1 MRVKIS
7 KKNFKQKTYWKLKM
21 MRKIGKLFLQGL
33 IAILPIAL
41 TIYILYWFAIT
52 AESLLGGFLKL
63 FIPER
68 YYVTGMAV
76 FAGFA
81 IILAIGLLLRVWLFR
96 ELFHWGEKT
105 LEKLPLIKTLYGS
118 IRDLMGFFDTSKKKE
133 FNKVVM
139 VMIPGTAIRL
149 IGLVTREDFE
159 NLPSGINDKSVE
171 SMAVYL
177 PMSYQMGGFTV
188 FVPKKNVNPV
198 DMSIEEAMRFALTAA
213 VSVKKDPTSDD
224 Q

>member
-1 MRVKIS
+1 
-7 KKNFKQKTYWKLKM
+7 

-41 TIYILYWFAIT
+41 TIYILYWFAVT

-68 YYVTGMAV
+68 YYVPGMAV
-76 FAGFA
+76 VAGFA
-81 IILAIGLLLRVWLFR
+81 IILAIGLLLQLWLFR

-105 LEKLPLIKTLYGS
+105 LKKLPLVKTLYGS
-118 IRDLMGFFDTSKKKE
+118 IRDLMSFFDTSKKKE

-139 VMIPGTAIRL
+139 VTIAGTDTRL

-159 NLPSGINDKSVE
+159 NLPSGIDDKNSE

-188 FVPKKNVNPV
+188 FVPKKNVTPV

-213 VSVKKDPTSDD
+213 VSVKKE
-224 Q
+224 

>member
-1 MRVKIS
+1 
-7 KKNFKQKTYWKLKM
+7 M

-41 TIYILYWFAIT
+41 TIYILYWFAVT
-52 AESLLGGFLKL
+52 AEALLGGFLKL
-63 FIPER
+63 FIPEK
-68 YYVTGMAV
+68 YYVAGMAV
-76 FAGFA
+76 VAGFA
-81 IILAIGLLLRVWLFR
+81 IILAIGLLLRLWLFR
-96 ELFHWGEKT
+96 ELFSWGEKT
-105 LEKLPLIKTLYGS
+105 LEKLPLVKTLYGS
-118 IRDLMGFFDTSKKKE
+118 IRDLMSFFDTSKKKD

-139 VMIPGTAIRL
+139 VTIAGTDTRL

-159 NLPSGINDKSVE
+159 NLPSGIDDKSSE

-188 FVPKKNVNPV
+188 FVPKKNVTPV

-213 VSVKKDPTSDD
+213 VSIKKEQTSPNK
-224 Q
+224 

>member
-1 MRVKIS
+1 
-7 KKNFKQKTYWKLKM
+7 

-33 IAILPIAL
+33 MAILPIAL
-41 TIYILYWFAIT
+41 TIYILYWFAVT
-52 AESLLGGFLKL
+52 AESLLGGFLRI
-63 FIPER
+63 FIPEK
-68 YYVTGMAV
+68 YYVPGMAV

-81 IILAIGLLLRVWLFR
+81 IILAIGILLRLWLFR

-105 LEKLPLIKTLYGS
+105 LAKLPLVKTLYGS
-118 IRDLMGFFDTSKKKE
+118 IRDLMSFFDTSKKKD

-139 VMIPGTAIRL
+139 VTIAGTDTRL

-159 NLPSGINDKSVE
+159 NLPSGIDE
-171 SMAVYL
+171 TGTETMAVYL

-188 FVPKKNVNPV
+188 FVPKKNVTPV

-213 VSVKKDPTSDD
+213 VSVKKEQISADK
-224 Q
+224 

>member
-1 MRVKIS
+1 
-7 KKNFKQKTYWKLKM
+7 

-41 TIYILYWFAIT
+41 TIYILYWFAVT
-52 AESLLGGFLKL
+52 AEALLGGFLKL
-63 FIPER
+63 FIPEK
-68 YYVTGMAV
+68 YYVAGMAV
-76 FAGFA
+76 VAGFA
-81 IILAIGLLLRVWLFR
+81 IILAIGLLLRLWLFR
-96 ELFHWGEKT
+96 ELFSWGEKT
-105 LEKLPLIKTLYGS
+105 LEKLPLVKTLYGS
-118 IRDLMGFFDTSKKKE
+118 IRDLMSFFDTSKKKD

-139 VMIPGTAIRL
+139 VTIAGTDTRL

-159 NLPSGINDKSVE
+159 NLPSGIDDKSSE

-188 FVPKKNVNPV
+188 FVPKKNVTPV

-213 VSVKKDPTSDD
+213 VSIKKEQTSPNK
-224 Q
+224 

>member
-1 MRVKIS
+1 
-7 KKNFKQKTYWKLKM
+7 

-41 TIYILYWFAIT
+41 TIYILYWFAVT

-63 FIPER
+63 FIPEN

-76 FAGFA
+76 IAGFA
-81 IILAIGLLLRVWLFR
+81 IILAIGLLLRLWLFR
-96 ELFHWGEKT
+96 ELFSWGEKT
-105 LEKLPLIKTLYGS
+105 LEKLPLVKTLYGS
-118 IRDLMGFFDTSKKKE
+118 IRDLMSFFDSSKKKD

-139 VMIPGTAIRL
+139 VTIAGTDTRL

-159 NLPSGINDKSVE
+159 NLPSGIDDKNSE

-188 FVPKKNVNPV
+188 FVPKKNVTPV

-213 VSVKKDPTSDD
+213 VSIKKEQTSPNK
-224 Q
+224 

>member
-1 MRVKIS
+1 
-7 KKNFKQKTYWKLKM
+7 

-33 IAILPIAL
+33 MAILPIAL
-41 TIYILYWFAIT
+41 TIYILYWFAVT
-52 AESLLGGFLKL
+52 AEFLLGGFLRI
-63 FIPER
+63 FIPEK
-68 YYVTGMAV
+68 YYVPGMAV

-81 IILAIGLLLRVWLFR
+81 IILAIGLLLRLWLFR
-96 ELFHWGEKT
+96 ELFSWGEKT
-105 LEKLPLIKTLYGS
+105 LEKLPLVKTLYGS
-118 IRDLMGFFDTSKKKE
+118 IRDLMSFFDTSKKKD

-139 VMIPGTAIRL
+139 VTIAGTDTRL

-159 NLPSGINDKSVE
+159 NLPSGIDDKSSE

-188 FVPKKNVNPV
+188 FVPKKNVTPV

-213 VSVKKDPTSDD
+213 VSIKKEQTSPNK
-224 Q
+224 